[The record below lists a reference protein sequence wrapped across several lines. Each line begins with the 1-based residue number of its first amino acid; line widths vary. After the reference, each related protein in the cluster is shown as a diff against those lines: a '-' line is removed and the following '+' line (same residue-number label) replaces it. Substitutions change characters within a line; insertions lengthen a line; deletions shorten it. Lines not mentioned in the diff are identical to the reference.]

1 MTLLPIADVVEYVED
16 TRHRAPTAGA
26 RAQWPAPRGA
36 DRPAPLLPARM
47 LDRRRTIRDFTTQ
60 PVAEDRVR
68 ALLATAFATH
78 RRARPASAD
87 EQEYAVIVV
96 RRSPGE
102 PPQGVYAT
110 PAGTR
115 PLTDD
120 AWLPLLAD
128 YYTDA
133 AVLFLVCGTARR
145 ARADYPRHLV
155 GAGALTHALWLAA
168 LSAGLGGWVF
178 GRSCHRATVAAG
190 RQPAGTR
197 HLLTLAVGHPKE
209 TLT

>member
-1 MTLLPIADVVEYVED
+1 MTLLPIADVVEYAED

-26 RAQWPAPRGA
+26 GSR
-36 DRPAPLLPARM
+36 RPAPGGAGPPVPLPPAET
-47 LDRRRTIRDFTTQ
+47 LDGRRTVRDFTER

-78 RRARPASAD
+78 RRVRPVPAE

-96 RRSPGE
+96 RRSPGG
-102 PPQGVYAT
+102 PPRASFAT
-110 PAGTR
+110 PAETQ
-115 PLTDD
+115 PLTDGL
-120 AWLPLLAD
+120 WLPLLAD
-128 YYTDA
+128 HYTDA
-133 AVLFLVCGTARR
+133 PVLFLVCGTARG

-190 RQPAGTR
+190 RQQAGRR
-197 HLLTLAVGHPKE
+197 HLLTLAVGYPKE
-209 TLT
+209 TVT

>member
-1 MTLLPIADVVEYVED
+1 MTLLPIADVVAHVED
-16 TRHRAPTAGA
+16 TRRRPPTAGA
-26 RAQWPAPRGA
+26 GARRPAPGGA
-36 DRPAPLLPARM
+36 GRPAPLVPAQV
-47 LDRRRTIRDFTTQ
+47 LDRRRTVRDFTAR

-68 ALLATAFATH
+68 TLLATAFATH
-78 RRARPASAD
+78 SRARPVSAD
-87 EQEYAVIVV
+87 EQEHAVIVV
-96 RRSPGE
+96 RRSSGG
-102 PPQGVYAT
+102 PPQGAYAT
-110 PAGTR
+110 PAETQ

-133 AVLFLVCGTARR
+133 AVLFLVCGTARG

-190 RQPAGTR
+190 RQSAGTR

-209 TLT
+209 TRT